1 MKKII
6 TIDSK
11 EALLDSF
18 WDEDLLKGYKAEPGM
33 DTKKFNY
40 PIQFELDT
48 KAKTFK
54 VYVKPVEKKVEKESK
69 KTFAEKLKD
78 HCGWVFF
85 GVAFLAIIAIAIST
99 FEL

>member
-6 TIDSK
+6 TINSK
-11 EALLDSF
+11 EALLDAF
-18 WDEDLLKGYKAEPGM
+18 WDEDLLKGYKADPGM
-33 DTKKFNY
+33 DSKQFTY

-48 KAKTFK
+48 ETKTFK
-54 VYVKPVEKKVEKESK
+54 VYVKAEKKVEEKK

-78 HCGWVFF
+78 NCGWVFF

-99 FEL
+99 FGV